1 MQQAEKEWNLHLHKG
16 LLKLKCKQSKTDPC
30 LYYQR
35 DTLLEVNIDD
45 CILKAKTEKLFQA
58 AIKEIAKIFEIADKG
73 EID

>member
-1 MQQAEKEWNLHLHKG
+1 M
-16 LLKLKCKQSKTDPC
+16 QSKTDPC